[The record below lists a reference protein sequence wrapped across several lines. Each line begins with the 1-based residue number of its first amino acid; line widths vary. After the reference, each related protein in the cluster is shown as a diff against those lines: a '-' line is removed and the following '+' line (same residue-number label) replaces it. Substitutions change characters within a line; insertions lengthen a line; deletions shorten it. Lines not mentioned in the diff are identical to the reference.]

1 MGSSRSAGPDGAA
14 SSRADHPSSGSSGQA
29 GPVDPPLGRAAPVSV
44 RPLSVGDAST
54 AVRLH
59 LDVLG
64 AEFISRLGPPFL
76 RAYYRAWIEAEDA
89 LALAATGPTG
99 TIDGILL
106 GAVDPSAHTAAMVRR
121 HWPSLVAHLVVA
133 AARDP
138 RLARDLLVTRAVRY
152 VQGIARVA
160 RRSRRHL
167 PAPTPTPSVD
177 VAAGGTGEITHL
189 LVAPS
194 AQGRGIGRAL
204 VTAAEDAARCA
215 GLRELVLVT
224 PVEEWGARRFYERI
238 GWQVDGEVVSRS
250 GERFVHF
257 CRPLTAP

>member
-14 SSRADHPSSGSSGQA
+14 SRRADHPSSGQA
-29 GPVDPPLGRAAPVSV
+29 GPVDRPPGRAASVSV
-44 RPLSVGDAST
+44 RPLTVGDAST

-121 HWPSLVAHLVVA
+121 RWPSLVGHLVVA
-133 AARDP
+133 ATRDP
-138 RLARDLLVTRAVRY
+138 RLARDLVVTRAVRY
-152 VQGIARVA
+152 VKGLARVA
-160 RRSRRHL
+160 RRPRRHL
-167 PAPTPTPSVD
+167 PAPTPTPRAD
-177 VAAGGTGEITHL
+177 APAGGTGEITHL

-194 AQGRGIGRAL
+194 A
-204 VTAAEDAARCA
+204 
-215 GLRELVLVT
+215 
-224 PVEEWGARRFYERI
+224 
-238 GWQVDGEVVSRS
+238 
-250 GERFVHF
+250 
-257 CRPLTAP
+257 